1 MTGLAVPAA
10 MVDAPLIEAV
20 MSFPMVLVVRDAS
33 NATPPAT
40 PMPAAMLTISAP
52 DEAVTET
59 SDPVDVTVEF
69 VTVALIVFAI
79 SFSEAAALPAA
90 RPAPPM
96 LPAKER
102 MLAVVAGD
110 ALPLL
115 ARAFVSSVTTAAGTS
130 IVCM

>member
-52 DEAVTET
+52 MK
-59 SDPVDVTVEF
+59 P
-69 VTVALIVFAI
+69 
-79 SFSEAAALPAA
+79 
-90 RPAPPM
+90 
-96 LPAKER
+96 
-102 MLAVVAGD
+102 
-110 ALPLL
+110 
-115 ARAFVSSVTTAAGTS
+115 
-130 IVCM
+130 